1 MEDCLGPVLTD
12 YAVEAVNALTARAR
26 ELTPSAKI
34 LISPYGIFNSDF
46 DNPRWTR
53 YAPGTHEVILENKG
67 PELVVRML
75 NSHKDDIVPPSKLFL
90 FTSEDGE
97 KWTLDCIKDTPAWV
111 NTNHDAF
118 VDLMV
123 FDIDAK
129 HIKLAFTVEYEAY
142 MEVRLT

>member
-1 MEDCLGPVLTD
+1 M
-12 YAVEAVNALTARAR
+12 
-26 ELTPSAKI
+26 
-34 LISPYGIFNSDF
+34 
-46 DNPRWTR
+46 
-53 YAPGTHEVILENKG
+53 ILENKG

-123 FDIDAK
+123 FDSDAK

-142 MEVRLT
+142 MEVT

>member
-1 MEDCLGPVLTD
+1 MSWLGGGREWKLAEEFFLGKRGPAATED
-12 YAVEAVNALTARAR
+12 
-26 ELTPSAKI
+26 
-34 LISPYGIFNSDF
+34 ISD
-46 DNPRWTR
+46 PRWTR

-75 NSHKDDIVPPSKLFL
+75 NSRKDGIVPPSKLFL

-97 KWTLDCIKDTPAWV
+97 KWTLDSIKDTPAWV

-123 FDIDAK
+123 FDIDAE
-129 HIKLAFTVEYEAY
+129 HIKLAFTAEYEAY
-142 MEVRLT
+142 MEVR